1 MSTNKSFS
9 TETSERYGLAL
20 FELSNESSELNI
32 VEKNVNDLLQVY
44 RSNDNLEYFIK
55 NPTEKIQD
63 KLKVISK
70 ISDTMNLTKILKNF
84 LSILITKQRIFF
96 LDKILNSFLKLCAKK
111 RGELNASLVSSKNL
125 SNEELKSISNEL
137 SKAIGSTINLSYKV
151 DEELIGG
158 LKIQL
163 GSLMIDSSIKNKLKK
178 YEKLM
183 LEN

>member
-9 TETSERYGLAL
+9 TETSERYALAL
-20 FELSNESSELNI
+20 FELSNESSELDI
-32 VEKNVNDLLQVY
+32 VEKNVNDLLQIY

-63 KLKVISK
+63 QLKVISK
-70 ISDTMNLTKILKNF
+70 ISDAMNLTKNLKNF

-125 SNEELKSISNEL
+125 SNDELKSISNEL

>member
-1 MSTNKSFS
+1 LSTNKSFS

>member
-70 ISDTMNLTKILKNF
+70 ISDTMNLTKILKIF